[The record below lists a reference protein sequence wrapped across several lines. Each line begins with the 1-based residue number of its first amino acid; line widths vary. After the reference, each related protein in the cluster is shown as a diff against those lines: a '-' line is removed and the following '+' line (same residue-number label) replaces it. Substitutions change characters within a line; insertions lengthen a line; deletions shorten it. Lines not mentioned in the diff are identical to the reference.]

1 MGRKNSKGAV
11 SIINDRGRIRLR
23 WRYQDKRYS
32 INLSFYNKTNLLQ
45 ARKIS
50 LSIEQ
55 DIATDRFDQTLVHY
69 IGETEKRS
77 IVEKSIVAYFEEWVS
92 FYKQMDCEKHTNYN
106 STRGMLKKWGDI
118 QEGNIQKK
126 LSQLPNAAVTY
137 NRRLTVLKSFAKWLV
152 KKGVWIANPL

>member
-45 ARKIS
+45 ARKVR

-55 DIATDRFDQTLVHY
+55 DMATDRFDQSLVQY
-69 IGETEKRS
+69 IGDTEKRS
-77 IVEKSIVAYFEEWVS
+77 KVEKTIVAYFEECVS
-92 FYKQMDCEKHTNYN
+92 NYKQMDCDKHTNYN
-106 STRGMLKKWGDI
+106 STRGMLIKWGDI

-126 LSQLPNAAVTY
+126 LSQLTNAAVTY
-137 NRRLTVLKSFAKWLV
+137 NRRLTILKTSRKFHS
-152 KKGVWIANPL
+152 